1 MINLTSTRRRS
12 GRYPSL
18 GRNLKAMS
26 DPDTSPARL
35 QHALAGLELALT
47 GHRRDVRRR
56 LRVSDEELTVL
67 LHLAHDGGAR
77 QPRLAAL
84 TGLSRSGTGALVQRL
99 ELARLVERRT
109 DPDDRRLR
117 RVELTSAGRAVL
129 DDATRGLQAAL
140 GRLADQ
146 RDATTLTA
154 VERLLEELAA
164 ELDAL
169 ATEPRATTPAHDA
182 ELDPVW
188 RRWA

>member
-1 MINLTSTRRRS
+1 MINPASTTCRS
-12 GRYPSL
+12 SRYPSL

-26 DPDTSPARL
+26 DSDSL
-35 QHALAGLELALT
+35 QRSLAGLELALS

-99 ELARLVERRT
+99 EQAGLVERRT
-109 DPDDRRLR
+109 DPSDRRLR
-117 RVELTSAGRAVL
+117 RVELTSAGRTHL
-129 DDATRGLQAAL
+129 QDARRGLN
-140 GRLADQ
+140 
-146 RDATTLTA
+146 DAIAKLTKTSDPEA
-154 VERLLEELAA
+154 VASVERLQNELAA

-169 ATEPRATTPAHDA
+169 AAEPRAAAPAYET

>member
-1 MINLTSTRRRS
+1 
-12 GRYPSL
+12 
-18 GRNLKAMS
+18 MS
-26 DPDTSPARL
+26 DPDSL
-35 QHALAGLELALT
+35 QRSLAGLELALT
-47 GHRRDVRRR
+47 AHRREARRR

-67 LHLAHDGGAR
+67 LHLAQHGGAR

-99 ELARLVERRT
+99 EQARLVERRT

-117 RVELTSAGRAVL
+117 RVELTGAGRNRL
-129 DDATRGLQAAL
+129 SDATRGLQAAVA
-140 GRLADQ
+140 RLAGA
-146 RDATTLTA
+146 RDPAALAAT
-154 VERLLEELAA
+154 ERLLDELSA

-169 ATEPRATTPAHDA
+169 GAEPRAAAAAHDA

>member
-1 MINLTSTRRRS
+1 
-12 GRYPSL
+12 
-18 GRNLKAMS
+18 MS
-26 DPDTSPARL
+26 DHDPL
-35 QHALAGLELALT
+35 QRSLAGLELALS

-99 ELARLVERRT
+99 EQARLVERRT
-109 DPDDRRLR
+109 DPNDRRLR
-117 RVELTSAGRAVL
+117 RGGLTSHGRARL
-129 DDATRGLQAAL
+129 SDATRGLDAAIAQLAGAHEPAAL
-140 GRLADQ
+140 A
-146 RDATTLTA
+146 A
-154 VERLLEELAA
+154 VERLLDDLTA
-164 ELDAL
+164 ELDTL
-169 ATEPRATTPAHDA
+169 TSEPRAQPDAHDA

>member
-1 MINLTSTRRRS
+1 
-12 GRYPSL
+12 
-18 GRNLKAMS
+18 MS
-26 DPDTSPARL
+26 DSDPLLRS
-35 QHALAGLELALT
+35 LAGLELALT
-47 GHRRDVRRR
+47 GHRRLIRRR

-99 ELARLVERRT
+99 EQSGLVERRT

-117 RVELTSAGRAVL
+117 RVELTGAGRAKL
-129 DDATRGLQAAL
+129 GDATRGLEGAL

-146 RDATTLTA
+146 RDPATLIA
-154 VERLLEELAA
+154 VERLLDDLAA
-164 ELDAL
+164 DLGAL
-169 ATEPRATTPAHDA
+169 TAEPPAAAPAHDP